1 MKFLHHIRIGTRL
14 GVGFAIVL
22 LLSILASAIAL
33 VHARQAADATH
44 AMLDGPLAKER
55 IVSDWYVLIYSAI
68 ARTTLIAKSSDDTLS
83 KTFASEIASSAKRGG
98 ELQKSLEPLLTSETE
113 KSTYAQ
119 LVTLRAAYQ
128 AAKDKTMKAKLAGDA
143 VLAAASFE
151 TSFMP
156 AAAAYQTQVSEFLK
170 LQRRAIDD
178 AGRANDEA
186 YRKSAA
192 TQLAL
197 SVLLVALGGVCAWLI
212 ARSIT
217 RPLRAAVEVASRVA
231 QGDLSQRITVDSRDE
246 IGDLMQALQ
255 AMNASLMTIIGQVQ
269 SGSSTMASASSE
281 IASGNL
287 DLSSRTEQQAGSLE
301 KTAAT
306 MEQLTSTV
314 KHNADNARQAN
325 SLAQA
330 ASQTAVKGGAAVAQV
345 VTTMA
350 SINDSARK
358 IVDIIGVI
366 DGIAFQTNILALN
379 AAVEAARAGEQGR
392 GFAVVASEVRNL
404 AQRSAG
410 AAKEIKSLISD
421 SVSKVDAGS
430 KLVNDAGVT
439 MEEIVGSVRRVTD
452 IMAEITAASDEQRT
466 GIEHI
471 NLAIVE
477 MDNVTQQNAA
487 LVEEAAAAAASLQ
500 DQAAHLAQVVSVFQ
514 LAGGNLALTAAPAPT
529 GRLRSEPVRAAFGTR
544 ATRATTA
551 TTVNRRLPKTS
562 RSAALI
568 D

>member
-1 MKFLHHIRIGTRL
+1 MNFLNDLRIGTRI
-14 GVGFAIVL
+14 GAGFAIVL
-22 LLSILASAIAL
+22 LLSILSSSIAL
-33 VHARQAADATH
+33 MHARQAADATH

-68 ARTTLIAKSSDDTLS
+68 ARTSLIAKSTDETLS
-83 KTFASEIASSAKRGG
+83 KTFATEIALSAKRGG
-98 ELQKSLEPLLTSETE
+98 ELQKSLEPMLASDAE
-113 KSTYAQ
+113 KAMYAQ
-119 LVTLRAAYQ
+119 ITTLRAAYQ
-128 AAKDKTMKAKLAGDA
+128 AVKEKTMKVRSTGDA
-143 VLAAASFE
+143 ALAASVFESSFV
-151 TSFMP
+151 P
-156 AAAAYQTQVSEFLK
+156 AAAAYQTQVLDFLK
-170 LQRRAIDD
+170 LQRRAIDE
-178 AGRANDEA
+178 AGRANDDA
-186 YRKSAA
+186 YRNSASIVL
-192 TQLAL
+192 TL
-197 SVLLVALGGVCAWLI
+197 SVLLVALGVVCAWLI

-217 RPLRAAVEVASRVA
+217 RPLRAAVDVATRVA
-231 QGDLSQRITVDSRDE
+231 QGDLSQQITVASRDE
-246 IGDLMQALQ
+246 IGELMQALQ
-255 AMNASLMTIIGQVQ
+255 AMNASLVTIIGQVQ
-269 SGSSTMASASSE
+269 TGSSTMASASSE

-325 SLAQA
+325 SLAQT

-345 VTTMA
+345 VKTMA
-350 SINDSARK
+350 SINDSAKK

-439 MEEIVGSVRRVTD
+439 MKEIVGSVRRVTD
-452 IMAEITAASDEQRT
+452 IMAEITSASDEQRT
-466 GIEHI
+466 GIEQV
-471 NLAIVE
+471 NQAIVE

-487 LVEEAAAAAASLQ
+487 LVEEAAAAAGSLQ
-500 DQAAHLAQVVSVFQ
+500 DQAAHLAQVVSVFR
-514 LAGGNLALTAAPAPT
+514 LAGGANATAAKRRSVAAPRSPA
-529 GRLRSEPVRAAFGTR
+529 L
-544 ATRATTA
+544 
-551 TTVNRRLPKTS
+551 L
-562 RSAALI
+562 